1 MEKAILIPANP
12 DLEFAGGGDAGS
24 IIAHAVTIEKK
35 GFDLWGLFVPG
46 GGEASGFPHSDIR
59 AAYLYDV
66 RKKGVTHVCDIEW
79 IKPRSDVGY
88 REFVKIRGLKFKNRR
103 AFVQWAKRFY
113 AVKITNIFAL
123 ERVHRPKDFKKW
135 EDGKPVVKVM
145 NYCIVRDPHFV
156 HYNRHLT
163 RDQIMSDHMA
173 ALLLRGR
180 VTEKDIEDLFYY
192 RLMEDAKI
200 LDRQRTFRNAGRLDL
215 LVKDRFGNLV
225 VYELKKGVARPV
237 VVEQISG
244 YMKACEKKYSG
255 SKKKRIRGVILARD
269 AQPQLLDDLRKEPR
283 IEFKKYWFSI
293 EMK

>member
-12 DLEFAGGGDAGS
+12 DLEFTGGRDAGS
-24 IIAHAVTIEKK
+24 IIAHAVIIEEKSA
-35 GFDLWGLFVPG
+35 DYWCLVVPG
-46 GGEASGFPHSDIR
+46 SGEASDFPHPDIR
-59 AAYLYDV
+59 AGYLYDV
-66 RKKGVTHVCDIEW
+66 RKKGVTHVCRIEW
-79 IKPRSDVGY
+79 IRPLCAVDRK
-88 REFVKIRGLKFKNRR
+88 EFCSCTGVKLKSPKHFERWARR
-103 AFVQWAKRFY
+103 LY
-113 AVKITNIFAL
+113 ALRITNIFAL
-123 ERVHRPKDFKKW
+123 KRVRRPKDFVKY

-156 HYNRHLT
+156 HYNRHMT
-163 RDQIMSDHMA
+163 RDQIISDHMA

-192 RLMEDAKI
+192 RLMKSAKI
-200 LDRQRTFRNAGRLDL
+200 VDRQGSFRNAGRLDL

-244 YMKACEKKYSG
+244 YMKACEKKYNG
-255 SKKKRIRGVILARD
+255 SARRIRGVIVARD